1 MQYGSPDV
9 QQVALNVAMP
19 ITDEPVAQE
28 ADEPVAQ
35 EADEPVAQEADE
47 PVCCLYAIYVTKFT

>member
-28 ADEPVAQ
+28 AEKMAYHACEEKRQTDDVHHS
-35 EADEPVAQEADE
+35 
-47 PVCCLYAIYVTKFT
+47 PVCV

>member
-28 ADEPVAQ
+28 ADEPV
-35 EADEPVAQEADE
+35 
-47 PVCCLYAIYVTKFT
+47 CCLYAIYVTKFT

>member
-28 ADEPVAQ
+28 T
-35 EADEPVAQEADE
+35 DEPVAQEADE